1 MSMTAKFRQFSDE
14 EFTAIVLK
22 SHSMCE
28 LMHNLGYKAS
38 TGGSRQ
44 PVKDRCL
51 QLGLDIPHMN
61 SFEQTAAARSF
72 VKIPDELYFIKDKER
87 KGQDLKKRLLDG
99 NYVKNQCAICGLL
112 PE

>member
-28 LMHNLGYKAS
+28 LMHNLGYKTS
-38 TGGSRQ
+38 TGRSRQ

-51 QLGLDIPHMN
+51 QLGLDIPCLDN
-61 SFEQTAAARSF
+61 FEKTAVARNF